1 MSSADLCTEDEI
13 VQLVCGFHGRVR
25 RNKVLSPVFNRC
37 VRGRGTHM
45 PKIVDPWLSAL
56 QSGCPVSRCIHAKAL
71 GPSRPDDRVAPT
83 LVAGSWPNHW
93 RLAKRCSGK
102 ACQRPS
108 QAHCPMP
115 AARLSDEAGPA
126 PADKRACTNTISAF
140 DRASARVLAGFFLNT
155 STALGFSPPCP
166 VGAWSG
172 ITHQIRNRMKTQ
184 TLTSQLCRE
193 RKPISGA
200 LSSCGC
206 NTGQA
211 AQALPARA
219 GDA

>member
-13 VQLVCGFHGRVR
+13 VQLVCGSHDGVR
-25 RNKVLSPVFNRC
+25 RDKVLTPVFNRY
-37 VRGRGTHM
+37 VRNRDTHL

-56 QSGCPVSRCIHAKAL
+56 RGGLPVYRCVHAKAL
-71 GPSRPDDRVAPT
+71 CPAKPDDRVAPA
-83 LVAGSWPNHW
+83 LIAGVRPNHR
-93 RLAKRCSGK
+93 RLAKRCRSK
-102 ACQRPS
+102 ARQRLG
-108 QAHCPMP
+108 QAHYPIS
-115 AARLSDEAGPA
+115 AARLLDEPGQA
-126 PADKRACTNTISAF
+126 PADKRACTNTVLAL
-140 DRASARVLAGFFLNT
+140 DRASAGVLAGFFLNT
-155 STALGFSPPCP
+155 STALGFSSPCP